1 MIYKTPLA
9 FAVVSAVSAGVMTL
23 LGGMA
28 VISVYWVL
36 IHFAV
41 VTAVSFFKVWTLLL
55 AVVTVFIVSIPVE
68 LVYARR
74 KLFGRTEQPNLKPVI
89 LLFPSLMATYV
100 CHQIFDWLNGRKK
113 TETRS

>member
-1 MIYKTPLA
+1 MFYKTPLA
-9 FAVVSAVSAGVMTL
+9 FAVVSAVSAGLMTL

-28 VISVYWVL
+28 VLSVYWAL

-41 VTAVSFFKVWTLLL
+41 ITAVPFFRVWTFLL

-68 LVYARR
+68 LIYARR
-74 KLFGRTEQPNLKPVI
+74 KLFTRTEQPNLKPVI
-89 LLFPSLMATYV
+89 LLFPSVIAMHACRRL
-100 CHQIFDWLNGRKK
+100 FDWLNGRRK